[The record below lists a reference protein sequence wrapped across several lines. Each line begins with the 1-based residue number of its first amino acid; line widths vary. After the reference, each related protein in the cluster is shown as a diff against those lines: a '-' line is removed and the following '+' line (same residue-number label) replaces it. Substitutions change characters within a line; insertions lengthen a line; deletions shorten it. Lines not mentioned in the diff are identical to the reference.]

1 MNENNRD
8 KLPMTVAN
16 ILVDDILEASDE
28 EILDEANETYDDI
41 DSEVKKT
48 KNLIYS
54 AVMKSRKSRLAII
67 KKELNKNK
75 SKRLDN
81 NILSLLVNDKR
92 KLIEDLKKSNE
103 SLTLAARNEE
113 AMSEVD
119 INSAIQ
125 DLIDLGVIDENGDRK

>member
-28 EILDEANETYDDI
+28 KILDEANETYDDI

-81 NILSLLVNDKR
+81 NILSLPVNDKR